1 MSALDSISD
10 NSRMEEYSAVLSRLQ
25 SLCSKRECC
34 SSDVY
39 GKALAAFDGDSGL
52 AGKLLQSL
60 VEDKYVDDLRYSSA
74 FARDKSRLSGWGP
87 AKIAY
92 TLRGKGIDRTT
103 IAEALRQVDPEE
115 AEARMRTVLETKYR
129 TLKGDPHEK
138 FKLLKFGL
146 TRGYE
151 YDKIAPVVDD
161 ILNKNS

>member
-1 MSALDSISD
+1 
-10 NSRMEEYSAVLSRLQ
+10 MEEYPTVLSRLQ
-25 SLCSKRECC
+25 ALCSRRECC

-39 GKALAAFDGDSGL
+39 GKALAAFDGDAEL
-52 AGKLLQSL
+52 AGKLLRSL
-60 VEDKYVDDLRYSSA
+60 VEDKYVDDLRYAAA

-92 TLRGKGIDRTT
+92 TLRGKGIDRSTV
-103 IAEALRQVDPEE
+103 AEALLQVDPEE
-115 AEARMRTVLETKYR
+115 ADARMRAVLEAKYH

-151 YDKIAPVVDD
+151 YEKIAPVVDD
-161 ILNKNS
+161 NLKKNS